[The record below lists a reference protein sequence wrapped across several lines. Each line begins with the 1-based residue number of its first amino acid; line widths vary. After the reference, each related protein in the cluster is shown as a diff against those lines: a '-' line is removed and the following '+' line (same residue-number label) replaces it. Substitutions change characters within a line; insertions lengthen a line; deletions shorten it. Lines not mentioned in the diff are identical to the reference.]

1 MKIAID
7 AYHTLYPSGGIAR
20 YSRGLIT
27 ALLEVAPREELI
39 LFVNRFRG
47 KGRLWNPGK
56 GNIST
61 RGILFPRQL
70 LQEIWDKIEW
80 PPIELFTGAIDI
92 FHGLHFVLPPAKK
105 AKRVLTVHDL
115 TYLRFP
121 HYFTDRAL
129 NERGYLHELPGGLA
143 RADAVI
149 AVSSRTRDDLVEL
162 LKIPEAKIRVIPEG
176 VDPHFFVFTDDE
188 RSAILRRQYNL
199 TGSYFIFLVGT
210 PEPRKNLKRT
220 VAAVMKAAPDIPLV
234 LIGPPE
240 PLRKLLGQATGK
252 LLFPGIVP
260 DDHLPALL
268 SGALISLYPSL
279 YEGFGLPVLE
289 SMACG
294 APVITSDR
302 GSLPEVA
309 GGCALI
315 VDPEDTDAIADAI
328 SRLLHDGELRR
339 SLISEGKARAAGFT
353 WQKAA
358 LETYKLYKE
367 LV

>member
-7 AYHTLYPSGGIAR
+7 AYHALYPSGGIAR

-27 ALLEVAPREELI
+27 ALLEVAPQEELL
-39 LFVNRFRG
+39 LFVNRFRAQG
-47 KGRLWNPGK
+47 KIWNPGK

-61 RGILFPRQL
+61 REVLFPRRL
-70 LQEIWDKIEW
+70 LQGIWEMIDW

-129 NERGYLHELPGGLA
+129 NKRGYLHELPDGLA
-143 RADAVI
+143 RSDIII
-149 AVSSRTRDDLVEL
+149 AVSSKTRDDLMEL
-162 LKIPEAKIRVIPEG
+162 LKVPESKIRVVPEG
-176 VDPHFFVFTDDE
+176 VDSRFFAVPENRKT
-188 RSAILRRQYNL
+188 AVLKRQYNL
-199 TGSYFIFLVGT
+199 PGSYLIFLVGT

-220 VAAVMKAAPDIPLV
+220 VIAAMKAAPDMPLV

-240 PLRKLLGQATGK
+240 PLRKLLGQTTDK

-268 SGALISLYPSL
+268 SGALVSLYPSL

-289 SMACG
+289 AMACG
-294 APVITSDR
+294 VPVITSDR

-315 VDPEDTDAIADAI
+315 VDPDDTDAIADAI
-328 SRLLHDGELRR
+328 SQLLLDGDLRKA
-339 SLISEGKARAAGFT
+339 LVHEGKARAAGFT

-358 LETYKLYKE
+358 IETFKLYRE
-367 LV
+367 IV

>member
-27 ALLEVAPREELI
+27 ALMEATPREEVL

-47 KGRLWNPGK
+47 KERLWNPGK

-61 RGILFPRQL
+61 REILFPRQF
-70 LQEIWDKIEW
+70 LQNIWNMIEW
-80 PPIELFTGAIDI
+80 PPIEFFTGAIDI
-92 FHGLHFVLPPAKK
+92 FHGLHFILPPAKK
-105 AKRVLTVHDL
+105 AKMVLTVHDL

-121 HYFTDRAL
+121 HYFSDRGL

-143 RADAVI
+143 RTDAVI
-149 AVSSRTRDDLVEL
+149 AVSSRTRDDLMEL
-162 LKIPEAKIRVIPEG
+162 LKIPEAKIRVIHEG
-176 VDPHFFVFTDDE
+176 VDPLFLAFTEDE
-188 RSAILRRQYNL
+188 KSAALRRQYNL

-220 VAAVMKAAPDIPLV
+220 IEAAMKAAPDIPLV

-240 PLRKLLGQATGK
+240 PLRKLLGQTTGK

-260 DDHLPALL
+260 DDHLSALL
-268 SGALISLYPSL
+268 SGALISFYPIL

-315 VDPEDTDAIADAI
+315 VDPEDVDAIADAI
-328 SRLLHDGELRR
+328 SRLLHDGDLRKT
-339 SLISEGKARAAGFT
+339 LIREGKARAASFT

-358 LETYKLYKE
+358 IKTLELYRD

>member
-1 MKIAID
+1 
-7 AYHTLYPSGGIAR
+7 T
-20 YSRGLIT
+20 
-27 ALLEVAPREELI
+27 
-39 LFVNRFRG
+39 
-47 KGRLWNPGK
+47 
-56 GNIST
+56 
-61 RGILFPRQL
+61 
-70 LQEIWDKIEW
+70 
-80 PPIELFTGAIDI
+80 
-92 FHGLHFVLPPAKK
+92 
-105 AKRVLTVHDL
+105 
-115 TYLRFP
+115 
-121 HYFTDRAL
+121 
-129 NERGYLHELPGGLA
+129 ERGYFHELPGGLA

-162 LKIPEAKIRVIPEG
+162 LKIPEAKIRVISEG
-176 VDPHFFVFTDDE
+176 VDPLFLAFSEDE
-188 RSAILRRQYNL
+188 KSAALRRQYNL
-199 TGSYFIFLVGT
+199 VGPYLIFLVGT

-220 VAAVMKAAPDIPLV
+220 VDAAMKAAPDIPLV

-240 PLRKLLGQATGK
+240 PLRKLLGQPTGK

-260 DDHLPALL
+260 DDHLLALL

-328 SRLLHDGELRR
+328 SRLLHDGNLRKD
-339 SLISEGKARAAGFT
+339 LIREGKARAAEFT

>member
-27 ALLEVAPREELI
+27 ALLEAAPREEMV

-47 KGRLWNPGK
+47 KGRLWNPEME
-56 GNIST
+56 NIST
-61 RGILFPRQL
+61 REILLPRQL
-70 LQEIWDKIEW
+70 LQGIWDMIEW
-80 PPIELFTGAIDI
+80 PPIEFFTGAIDI

-105 AKRVLTVHDL
+105 AKKVLTVHDL

-121 HYFTDRAL
+121 HYFTNRDL
-129 NERGYLHELPGGLA
+129 NERGYRHELPGGLA
-143 RADAVI
+143 KADAVI

-162 LKIPEAKIRVIPEG
+162 MKIPEDRIRVIHEG
-176 VDPHFFVFTDDE
+176 VDSLFLAFTEDE
-188 RSAILRRQYNL
+188 KSAALRRQYDLNS
-199 TGSYFIFLVGT
+199 SYFIFLVGT

-220 VAAVMKAAPDIPLV
+220 VDAVMKASPDMPLV
-234 LIGPPE
+234 MVGPPE

-294 APVITSDR
+294 VPVITSNR
-302 GSLPEVA
+302 GSLPEIA
-309 GGCALI
+309 GGAAIL
-315 VDPEDTDAIADAI
+315 VDPEDVDSISGAI
-328 SRLLHDGELRR
+328 SGLMKDE
-339 SLISEGKARAAGFT
+339 SLQNHLKVMGKKRASEFT
-353 WQKAA
+353 WQKTAK
-358 LETYKLYKE
+358 ETLSLYRE